1 MPKVCID
8 SDEAWDKY
16 IIHDNGVPR
25 LYDHMRKYDIPQD
38 EYDRILRVFK
48 EFEEVQDYLER
59 IVNA

>member
-8 SDEAWDKY
+8 SGESWDKY

-25 LYDHMRKYDIPQD
+25 LYDNMRKYDIPQE

-48 EFEEVQDYLER
+48 EFEEAQDYLKR